1 MYPAT
6 EINTIANPFN
16 SVPDEYVP
24 ASLVPVLEPTIP
36 PMMKNM
42 DIAML
47 ICPVAI

>member
-16 SVPDEYVP
+16 NLSDVYIPASFVP
-24 ASLVPVLEPTIP
+24 ALEPTIP

-42 DIAML
+42 DSAML
-47 ICPVAI
+47 ICPVVL

>member
-16 SVPDEYVP
+16 NVSDEYFP
-24 ASLVPVLEPTIP
+24 ASFVPVLEPIIP

-42 DIAML
+42 DYTML
-47 ICPVAI
+47 ICPAVI